1 MLTVIHVQYIWT
13 AVTMLTFMVPVLTVL
28 YYVQHNYIACNYVD
42 HYQLTPTTLTYI
54 LFTILT
60 VTILMD
66 FDMSPTLLIV
76 SMSTHISPTM
86 FTVIVYVT

>member
-42 HYQLTPTTLTYI
+42 QY
-54 LFTILT
+54 
-60 VTILMD
+60 
-66 FDMSPTLLIV
+66 
-76 SMSTHISPTM
+76 
-86 FTVIVYVT
+86 